1 MKKRKKNQKEE
12 QKTYRIIVNQKI
24 KRMIIKRPIVKR
36 PIVKRPIVKR
46 IIVKI
51 WLKITQ
57 QKKMRY

>member
-36 PIVKRPIVKR
+36 PIVKRPIVK
-46 IIVKI
+46 I